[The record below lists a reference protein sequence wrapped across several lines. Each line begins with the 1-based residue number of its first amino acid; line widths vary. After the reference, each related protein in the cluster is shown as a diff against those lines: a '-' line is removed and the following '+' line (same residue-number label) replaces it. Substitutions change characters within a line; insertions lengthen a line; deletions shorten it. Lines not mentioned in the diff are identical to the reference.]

1 MMKHVLEALV
11 LLLVV
16 VHHVG
21 AFQVTAPTRSFAT
34 QKNERFS
41 AVSPLQAA
49 KKTMFGASSN
59 KKKVVP
65 KKKVVLPKKK
75 VVPPKKKMITK
86 KTDGTKERI
95 PASKM
100 LLAFL
105 TPWRNP
111 NSIFLYMI
119 LIINLLAEV
128 KKH

>member
-1 MMKHVLEALV
+1 MVLM
-11 LLLVV
+11 LVV
-16 VHHVG
+16 VHRVG
-21 AFQVTAPTRSFAT
+21 AFQMTAPTRSFVT
-34 QKNERFS
+34 QKQERFS
-41 AVSPLQAA
+41 AVPLQAA
-49 KKTMFGASSN
+49 KKATVGARN
-59 KKKVVP
+59 VNNKKTVVQKKKVT
-65 KKKVVLPKKK
+65 
-75 VVPPKKKMITK
+75 PPMKKMTIK
-86 KTDGTKERI
+86 KTNETKEKV